1 MNSNTAGKNGR
12 LPIVIDRLRQ
22 DLRYALRMLAK
33 RAASTAV
40 IILSLAIGIGANTAV
55 FSVTSALLLRPL
67 NYPASDRLAILW
79 LRSPGIDIFQD
90 WPSPGEYMD
99 VKTDNEVFEETALA
113 IGFHQTLIGLDQPE
127 RVGVIQA
134 TSTLLQ
140 MLGARPLL
148 GRTILPEED
157 VAGPPPVTNPD
168 GPQPDG
174 PQPSVGQAN
183 TAVLSYAT
191 WQRLFGG

>member
-1 MNSNTAGKNGR
+1 
-12 LPIVIDRLRQ
+12 
-22 DLRYALRMLAK
+22 
-33 RAASTAV
+33 
-40 IILSLAIGIGANTAV
+40 
-55 FSVTSALLLRPL
+55 
-67 NYPASDRLAILW
+67 
-79 LRSPGIDIFQD
+79 SPGIDIFQD

-113 IGFHQTLIGLDQPE
+113 IGFHRTMIGLDQPE
-127 RVGVIQA
+127 RVGIIQA
-134 TSTLLQ
+134 TSSLLR
-140 MLGARPLL
+140 MLGARPML

-157 VAGPPPVTNPD
+157 VAGPPTVTNPD

-191 WQRLFGG
+191 WQRLFGGDKGIIGRGINIDGKQFTVVGVLDLSFVLNQEVMP